1 MILVHGKILNNLEH
15 LSYVWCVSAEKT
27 SPELGFYNIFG
38 HLMRF
43 CYSVNY
49 FENMN
54 AFADKL
60 QFTDQILLAKI
71 TKLVIFLFLTY

>member
-1 MILVHGKILNNLEH
+1 
-15 LSYVWCVSAEKT
+15 
-27 SPELGFYNIFG
+27 
-38 HLMRF
+38 MRF

-71 TKLVIFLFLTY
+71 GIFFVLDILGILTDTPRRLTEFGKKGKRMEH